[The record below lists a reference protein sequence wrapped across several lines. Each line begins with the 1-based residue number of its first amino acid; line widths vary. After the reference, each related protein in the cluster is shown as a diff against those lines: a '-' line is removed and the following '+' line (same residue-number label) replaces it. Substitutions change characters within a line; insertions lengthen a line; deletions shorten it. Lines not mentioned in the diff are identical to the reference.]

1 MRDVARIARWVAA
14 LGVAALGLAAVSA
27 DAAPAGT
34 SLLES
39 VKSENTAESWKGQT
53 ALMWAAA
60 ENHAEVV
67 RALVGAGADIKT
79 RSKGGVFTPY
89 LFAVRGGQIE
99 AARALLEAGVNVNET
114 LPDGTSA
121 LVLA

>member
-1 MRDVARIARWVAA
+1 
-14 LGVAALGLAAVSA
+14 
-27 DAAPAGT
+27 
-34 SLLES
+34 
-39 VKSENTAESWKGQT
+39 
-53 ALMWAAA
+53 
-60 ENHAEVV
+60 HAEVV

-121 LVLA
+121 LVLAVTNAHYELAAMLLERGANPNADEQGWKIGRASCRERG